1 MNRSRLLGLVSLTL
15 CLFTVEGCS
24 GQPVPDA
31 SVDVAAMVSVSP
43 EASPQPSSEVRLHPI
58 ASHTLQALPLPTA
71 TIQPTPLG
79 TVTDTVAGL
88 PMTSTVTRSP
98 RLTSPAVTVAVTP
111 TLRPMTPTAIPSS
124 SPTSAPTATWEPTAT
139 PSAIPLP
146 TADAGWAA
154 YAGDAPRVEEASITI
169 NTFAYDSAL
178 VPTAE
183 DDPVYP
189 YPRLDHERVGS
200 PLPKTHRAIV
210 LENRYLELTILPDLG
225 GRIYRWVDKASG
237 KNLFYQNPVIKPTT
251 WGHRGWWLATGG
263 MEWALPLDEHGLS
276 EASWWDYEL
285 RQGVN
290 LASVTV
296 SNIEERS
303 GLVSE
308 ITISLDADHAYFTLI
323 PEIAN
328 PGDAPVSFKFWLNGM
343 FGLGSQ
349 QVGPGLEFVLPGGEV
364 FVHSTGDDSL
374 PDGGELMDWPV
385 FEGRDLSDYGT
396 WTSYL
401 GAFAAPSAQADYMG
415 AYSNATDLGVVRIF
429 PHETASG
436 AKIFGMGNI
445 DPARWTIDESSYFE
459 LWGGL
464 APTFED
470 ETVLEGGD
478 SITWQERWYAVAD
491 MGGFDFANEE
501 AALRL
506 DVDEPLIHVAVAT
519 TRPLIGYLT
528 LWRDGEQVRAW
539 RPLSVSPT
547 RSFQRV
553 VTPPGGRVTGSWGLS
568 LHDQEGSQVAA
579 VGETGATAVVH

>member
-1 MNRSRLLGLVSLTL
+1 MNRGRLLGLVSLTL
-15 CLFTVEGCS
+15 CLFTASDCS
-24 GQPVPDA
+24 GPPVPDA
-31 SVDVAAMVSVSP
+31 SVDVAARVSVSA
-43 EASPQPSSEVRLHPI
+43 EVSPRPSSKVRLPPI
-58 ASHTLQALPLPTA
+58 ASPTLRARPSPTAMIRPTPIGTATLTLRLMPPTA
-71 TIQPTPLG
+71 TP
-79 TVTDTVAGL
+79 DS
-88 PMTSTVTRSP
+88 TS
-98 RLTSPAVTVAVTP
+98 
-111 TLRPMTPTAIPSS
+111 
-124 SPTSAPTATWEPTAT
+124 TSAPTTAREPTATPTATPSAT

-146 TADAGWAA
+146 TADAGWAVN
-154 YAGDAPRVEEASITI
+154 AGDAPRVEEASITI

-189 YPRLDHERVGS
+189 YPRLDHEGVGS
-200 PLPKTHRAIV
+200 PSPKTHRAIV
-210 LENRYLELTILPDLG
+210 LENQYLELTILPDLG

-251 WGHRGWWLATGG
+251 WGNRGWWLATGG

-276 EASWWDYEL
+276 EASRWDYEL

-296 SNIEERS
+296 GNIEERS

-349 QVGPGLEFVLPGGEV
+349 QVGPGLEFVLPGREV

-401 GAFAAPSAQADYMG
+401 GAFAAPSVQADYMG
-415 AYSNATDLGVVRIF
+415 AYSNVTDLGVVRIF
-429 PHETASG
+429 PHETATG
-436 AKIFGMGNI
+436 AKIFGTGNI

-491 MGGFDFANEE
+491 IGGFDFANEE

-506 DVDEPLIHVAVAT
+506 DVDEPLIHVAVAI

-528 LWRDGEQVRAW
+528 LWRDGEQIKAW
-539 RPLSVSPT
+539 PLSVSPT
-547 RSFQRV
+547 RSFQRA
-553 VTPPGGRVTGSWGLS
+553 VTSPDGGATGSWGLS

-579 VGETGATAVVH
+579 EGETGTVVVH

>member
-1 MNRSRLLGLVSLTL
+1 MNHGRLLGLVSLTL
-15 CLFTVEGCS
+15 CLFTVSGCS

-31 SVDVAAMVSVSP
+31 SVDVAAKVSVSA

-58 ASHTLQALPLPTA
+58 ASRTLRALLSPTTTIRATPIGTVTLTLGPMLPTA
-71 TIQPTPLG
+71 T
-79 TVTDTVAGL
+79 
-88 PMTSTVTRSP
+88 
-98 RLTSPAVTVAVTP
+98 
-111 TLRPMTPTAIPSS
+111 PSS
-124 SPTSAPTATWEPTAT
+124 TSTSAPTAGREPTVT

-146 TADAGWAA
+146 TADAAWAA
-154 YAGDAPRVEEASITI
+154 YAGGAPRVDEASITI

-178 VPTAE
+178 MPTAE
-183 DDPVYP
+183 DDPIYP

-200 PLPKTHRAIV
+200 PSPKTHRAIV

-251 WGHRGWWLATGG
+251 WGNRGWWLATGG

-276 EASWWDYEL
+276 EASRWDYEL

-290 LASVTV
+290 LASVMV
-296 SNIEERS
+296 SNTEERS

-349 QVGPGLEFVLPGGEV
+349 QVGPGLEFVLPGREV

-429 PHETASG
+429 PHQTVSG

-478 SITWQERWYAVAD
+478 SITWQERWYAVTD
-491 MGGFDFANEE
+491 IGGFDFANEE

-519 TRPLIGYLT
+519 TRPLIGHLT
-528 LWRDGEQVRAW
+528 LWRDGEQIKAW
-539 RPLSVSPT
+539 PLSVSPT

-568 LHDQEGSQVAA
+568 LHDREGSQVAA
-579 VGETGATAVVH
+579 VGKTGTTAVVH

>member
-1 MNRSRLLGLVSLTL
+1 MNRGRLLGLVSLTL
-15 CLFTVEGCS
+15 CLFTVSGCS
-24 GQPVPDA
+24 GQPAPDE
-31 SVDVAAMVSVSP
+31 SVDVGARVSVSP
-43 EASPQPSSEVRLHPI
+43 EESPQPSSEVGLHPT
-58 ASHTLQALPLPTA
+58 ASQTRRALPSPTT
-71 TIQPTPLG
+71 TIRPMPIG
-79 TVTDTVAGL
+79 TA
-88 PMTSTVTRSP
+88 
-98 RLTSPAVTVAVTP
+98 TP
-111 TLRPMTPTAIPSS
+111 TLRPMPPTATPSLTS
-124 SPTSAPTATWEPTAT
+124 TSAPTVAREPTAT
-139 PSAIPLP
+139 PSAIPPP
-146 TADAGWAA
+146 TADAGWAV
-154 YAGDAPRVEEASITI
+154 YTGDAPRVEEASITI

-200 PLPKTHRAIV
+200 PSPKTHRAIV

-225 GRIYRWVDKASG
+225 GRIYRWVDKGSG
-237 KNLFYQNPVIKPTT
+237 KNLFYQNPVVKPTT

-263 MEWALPLDEHGLS
+263 MEWALPLDEHGLN
-276 EASWWDYEL
+276 EASRWDYDL

-349 QVGPGLEFVLPGGEV
+349 QVGPGLEFVLPGREV

-374 PDGGELMDWPV
+374 PEGGELMDWPV

-436 AKIFGMGNI
+436 AKIFGVGNI

-491 MGGFDFANEE
+491 IGGFDFANEE

-519 TRPLIGYLT
+519 TRPLIGSLT
-528 LWRDGEQVRAW
+528 VWRDGEQIKAW
-539 RPLSVSPT
+539 PLSVSPT

-553 VTPPGGRVTGSWGLS
+553 VTPPGGGVTGPWGLS

-579 VGETGATAVVH
+579 VGETGTTAVVH

>member
-1 MNRSRLLGLVSLTL
+1 MNRGGLLGLVSLTL
-15 CLFTVEGCS
+15 CLFTVSGCS

-31 SVDVAAMVSVSP
+31 SVDVAASVSVSA
-43 EASPQPSSEVRLHPI
+43 EASPQPSSEMRLHPI
-58 ASHTLQALPLPTA
+58 ASRTLRALPSPTTTIRPTA
-71 TIQPTPLG
+71 IG
-79 TVTDTVAGL
+79 TVTL
-88 PMTSTVTRSP
+88 
-98 RLTSPAVTVAVTP
+98 
-111 TLRPMTPTAIPSS
+111 TLRPMPPTATPSS
-124 SPTSAPTATWEPTAT
+124 TSTSAPTAVRDPTAT
-139 PSAIPLP
+139 PPAIPLP
-146 TADAGWAA
+146 TAEAGWAA

-200 PLPKTHRAIV
+200 PSPKTHRAIV

-237 KNLFYQNPVIKPTT
+237 RNLFYQNPVIKPTT

-276 EASWWDYEL
+276 EASRWDYEL

-290 LASVTV
+290 LAGVTV

-349 QVGPGLEFVLPGGEV
+349 QVGPGLVFVLPGREV

-374 PDGGELMDWPV
+374 PDEGELMDWPV

-401 GAFAAPSAQADYMG
+401 GAFAAPSTQADYMG
-415 AYSNATDLGVVRIF
+415 AYSHATNLGVVRIF
-429 PHETASG
+429 PHETATG
-436 AKIFGMGNI
+436 AKIFGTGNI
-445 DPARWTIDESSYFE
+445 DPARWTIGESSYFE

-478 SITWQERWYAVAD
+478 SIRWQERWYAVVD
-491 MGGFDFANEE
+491 IGGFDFANEE

-528 LWRDGEQVRAW
+528 LWRDGEQIKAW
-539 RPLSVSPT
+539 PLSVSPT

-579 VGETGATAVVH
+579 VGETGTTAVVH

>member
-1 MNRSRLLGLVSLTL
+1 MNRGRLLGLVSLTL
-15 CLFTVEGCS
+15 CLFTVSGCS

-31 SVDVAAMVSVSP
+31 SVDVAARVSVSP
-43 EASPQPSSEVRLHPI
+43 EASPGPSSEVGLHPI
-58 ASHTLQALPLPTA
+58 ASPTLRARPSPTT
-71 TIQPTPLG
+71 TIRPTLIG
-79 TVTDTVAGL
+79 TVTL
-88 PMTSTVTRSP
+88 
-98 RLTSPAVTVAVTP
+98 
-111 TLRPMTPTAIPSS
+111 TLRPMPPTATPSS
-124 SPTSAPTATWEPTAT
+124 TPTSAPTAAREPTAT
-139 PSAIPLP
+139 PSATPTAIPLP
-146 TADAGWAA
+146 RADAGWAA

-178 VPTAE
+178 VPTEE
-183 DDPVYP
+183 DDPVHP

-276 EASWWDYEL
+276 EASLWDYEL
-285 RQGVN
+285 RQGID

-303 GLVSE
+303 GLVSK
-308 ITISLDADHAYFTLI
+308 INISLDADHAYFTLI

-349 QVGPGLEFVLPGGEV
+349 QVGPGLEFVLPGREV

-445 DPARWTIDESSYFE
+445 EPARWTIDESSYFE

-491 MGGFDFANEE
+491 IGGFGFANEE

-506 DVDEPLIHVAVAT
+506 DVDEPPIHVAVAT
-519 TRPLIGYLT
+519 TRPVIGYLT
-528 LWRDGEQVRAW
+528 LWRDGEQIKAW
-539 RPLSVSPT
+539 PLSVSPT

-568 LHDQEGSQVAA
+568 LHDQEGSQMAA
-579 VGETGATAVVH
+579 VGETGTTTVIH